1 MTLLD
6 LYLLGCALAFG
17 SAMAAFSRGEMGI
30 VGRWVDEPPVWL
42 RLIEV
47 AVAVAGSWCTVGFCQ
62 VQNAYRASG
71 R

>member
-1 MTLLD
+1 
-6 LYLLGCALAFG
+6 
-17 SAMAAFSRGEMGI
+17 MAAFSRGEMGI

-42 RLIEV
+42 RLIEI

-62 VQNAYRASG
+62 VMNAYRSSG